1 MKTNKLLLF
10 LLVFLPICMC
20 AMPQG
25 KVEDIKLQKS
35 LSSTPAKGK
44 RSVDLLEV
52 SAHFNFYNETLL
64 INLYGDFKNV
74 EISVTNL
81 LTNEVVYSEL
91 HTISISS
98 NIVLN
103 MGGLLE
109 ENSEYRLEIIIGE
122 TILYGDFDF

>member
-35 LSSTPAKGK
+35 LSSPPAKGK
-44 RSVDLLEV
+44 RSVDLLEA

-91 HTISISS
+91 HTISS

>member
-1 MKTNKLLLF
+1 M
-10 LLVFLPICMC
+10 
-20 AMPQG
+20 
-25 KVEDIKLQKS
+25 EDIKLQKS

-44 RSVDLLEV
+44 RSVDLLEA

-91 HTISISS
+91 HTISS